1 MADRDQVGLAREH
14 ATHRVPTAGAKQT
27 VDEVRSSLAGQSFES
42 ASDVAVLDGDELA
55 GLLSIERL
63 LAVDGDALVEE
74 VMDADPP
81 TAAPDT
87 DREAVAWKMINR
99 GESSVPI
106 VDSTGDFIGLVP
118 PNRMLNVLMTEH
130 DEDVARL
137 GGYLASTDRAR
148 QAAEERVTRR
158 LWHRLPWLLVGL
170 VGAIA
175 SAGIIGAFEQELDS
189 NVLLAFFIPGVV
201 YMAAAIGTQT
211 QTVLI
216 RGFAVGVSLRHVL
229 RRELISGLLLSLAIS
244 AAFLPVAAAGWGD
257 TDVALGVTLALFA
270 SSIAATLVAIALP
283 WGFQRA
289 GADPAF
295 GSGPLATVIQDLV
308 TIGIYFAVALPIAA

>member
-1 MADRDQVGLAREH
+1 MADGDQLGLAREH
-14 ATHRVPTAGAKQT
+14 ATDRVPTARAKQT
-27 VDEVRSSLAGQSFES
+27 VDEVRRSLVGQSFDS
-42 ASDVAVLDGDELA
+42 ASDVAVLDEGELT
-55 GLLSIERL
+55 GLLPIERL
-63 LAVDGDALVEE
+63 LAVESAALVEE

-81 TAAPDT
+81 IAAPDT
-87 DREAVAWKMINR
+87 NREAVAWEMINR
-99 GESSVPI
+99 GESSVAI
-106 VDSTGDFIGLVP
+106 VDSQGVFLGLIP

-175 SAGIIGAFEQELDS
+175 SAGIIGAFEEELGS

-229 RRELISGLLLSLAIS
+229 GRELISGLLLSLAIS
-244 AAFLPVAAAGWGD
+244 LAFLPVAAGGWGD

-308 TIGIYFAVALPIAA
+308 TIGIYFAVAIPIAT

>member
-1 MADRDQVGLAREH
+1 MADGDQLGLAREH
-14 ATHRVPTAGAKQT
+14 ATHRVPTARAKQT

-42 ASDVAVLDGDELA
+42 ASDVAVLDGDELT
-55 GLLSIERL
+55 GLLPIERL

-87 DREAVAWKMINR
+87 DREAVAWEMINR
-99 GESSVPI
+99 GESSVAI
-106 VDSTGDFIGLVP
+106 VDSQGDFIGLVP

-201 YMAAAIGTQT
+201 YMSAAIGTQT

-229 RRELISGLLLSLAIS
+229 RRELISGALLSLAIS
-244 AAFLPVAAAGWGD
+244 AVFLPVAAGGWGD

-308 TIGIYFAVALPIAA
+308 TIGIYFAVAIPIAA

>member
-1 MADRDQVGLAREH
+1 MADGDQLGLAREH
-14 ATHRVPTAGAKQT
+14 ATDSVPTARAKQT
-27 VDEVRSSLAGQSFES
+27 VGEVRSSLAGQSFDS
-42 ASDVAVLDGDELA
+42 ASDVAVLDGDELI
-55 GLLSIERL
+55 GLLPMERL
-63 LAVDGDALVEE
+63 LAAEGDTRVPDL
-74 VMDADPP
+74 MDADPP
-81 TAAPDT
+81 IAAPDT
-87 DREAVAWKMINR
+87 NREAVAWEMINR
-99 GESSVPI
+99 GESSAAI
-106 VDSTGDFIGLVP
+106 VDSQGTFIGLVP
-118 PNRMLNVLMTEH
+118 PNRMLKVLMTEH

-201 YMAAAIGTQT
+201 YMATAIGTQT

-216 RGFAVGVSLRHVL
+216 RGFSVGVSLRHVL

-244 AAFLPVAAAGWGD
+244 AAFLPIAAGGWGD

-283 WGFQRA
+283 WGFERL

-308 TIGIYFAVALPIAA
+308 TIGIYFAVAIPIAA

>member
-1 MADRDQVGLAREH
+1 MADGDQLGLAREH
-14 ATHRVPTAGAKQT
+14 ATDRVPTARAKQT
-27 VDEVRSSLAGQSFES
+27 VDEVRSSLAGQSFDS
-42 ASDVAVLDGDELA
+42 ASDVAVLDGDELI
-55 GLLSIERL
+55 GLLPMERL
-63 LAVDGDALVEE
+63 LAAEGDARVAD

-81 TAAPDT
+81 IAAPDT
-87 DREAVAWKMINR
+87 NREAVAWEMINR
-99 GESSVPI
+99 GESSAAI
-106 VDSTGDFIGLVP
+106 VDSQGAFIGLVP
-118 PNRMLNVLMTEH
+118 PNRMLKVLMTEH

-201 YMAAAIGTQT
+201 YMATAIGTQT

-244 AAFLPVAAAGWGD
+244 AAFLPIAAGGWGD

-308 TIGIYFAVALPIAA
+308 TIGIYFAVAIPIAA

>member
-1 MADRDQVGLAREH
+1 M
-14 ATHRVPTAGAKQT
+14 PTARAKQT
-27 VDEVRSSLAGQSFES
+27 VDEVRSSLAGQSFDS
-42 ASDVAVLDGDELA
+42 ASDVAVLDGGELI
-55 GLLSIERL
+55 GLLPMERL
-63 LAVDGDALVEE
+63 LAVEGDALVEE

-81 TAAPDT
+81 IAAPDT
-87 DREAVAWKMINR
+87 NREAVAWEMINR
-99 GESSVPI
+99 GESSVAI
-106 VDSTGDFIGLVP
+106 VDSQGVFLGLVP

-137 GGYLASTDRAR
+137 GGYLASTHRAR
-148 QAAEERVTRR
+148 HAAEERVTRR

-244 AAFLPVAAAGWGD
+244 AAFLPVAAGGWGD

-308 TIGIYFAVALPIAA
+308 TIGIYFAVAIPIAA

>member
-1 MADRDQVGLAREH
+1 M
-14 ATHRVPTAGAKQT
+14 
-27 VDEVRSSLAGQSFES
+27 GQSFDS
-42 ASDVAVLDGDELA
+42 ASDVAVLDGGELI
-55 GLLSIERL
+55 GLLPMERL
-63 LAVDGDALVEE
+63 LAVEDDARVEE

-81 TAAPDT
+81 IAAPDT
-87 DREAVAWKMINR
+87 NREAVAWEMINR
-99 GESSVPI
+99 GESSVAI
-106 VDSTGDFIGLVP
+106 VDSQGVFLGLVP

-229 RRELISGLLLSLAIS
+229 RRELISGALLSLAIS
-244 AAFLPVAAAGWGD
+244 AAFLPVAAGGWGD

-308 TIGIYFAVALPIAA
+308 TIGIYFAVAIPIAA

>member
-1 MADRDQVGLAREH
+1 MADGDQLGLAREH
-14 ATHRVPTAGAKQT
+14 ATDRVPTARAKQT
-27 VDEVRSSLAGQSFES
+27 VGEVRSSLAGQSFDS
-42 ASDVAVLDGDELA
+42 ASDVAVLDGDELI
-55 GLLSIERL
+55 GLLPMERL
-63 LAVDGDALVEE
+63 LAAEGDTRVPDL
-74 VMDADPP
+74 MDADPP
-81 TAAPDT
+81 IAAPDT
-87 DREAVAWKMINR
+87 NREAVAWEMINR
-99 GESSVPI
+99 GESSAAI
-106 VDSTGDFIGLVP
+106 VDSQGTFIGLVP
-118 PNRMLNVLMTEH
+118 PNRMLKVLMTEH

-201 YMAAAIGTQT
+201 YMATAIGTQT

-216 RGFAVGVSLRHVL
+216 RGFSVGVSLRHVL

-244 AAFLPVAAAGWGD
+244 AAFLPIAAGGWGD

-283 WGFQRA
+283 WGFERL

-308 TIGIYFAVALPIAA
+308 TIGIYFAVAIPIAA

>member
-1 MADRDQVGLAREH
+1 MADGDQLGLAREH
-14 ATHRVPTAGAKQT
+14 ATQRVPTARAKQT
-27 VDEVRSSLAGQSFES
+27 VDEVRSSLAGKSFDS
-42 ASDVAVLDGDELA
+42 ASDVAVLDRGELI
-55 GLLSIERL
+55 GLLPMERL
-63 LAVDGDALVEE
+63 LAVEGDGLVEE

-87 DREAVAWKMINR
+87 NREAVAWEMINR
-99 GESSVPI
+99 GESSVAI
-106 VDSTGDFIGLVP
+106 VDSQGVFLGLIP

-137 GGYLASTDRAR
+137 GGYLASTHRAR
-148 QAAEERVTRR
+148 HAAEERVTRR
-158 LWHRLPWLLVGL
+158 LWHRFPWLLVGL

-244 AAFLPVAAAGWGD
+244 AAFLPVAAGGWGD

-308 TIGIYFAVALPIAA
+308 TIGIYFAVAIPIAA